1 MNKYYVVSPTKC
13 ECGKD
18 WSVEL
23 LTNISSEIER
33 YESYEG
39 YARPVFCSNC
49 NKKYD
54 ISWTIINGSFYNV
67 ELKSTD
73 DDMVEVD
80 KIFPIVDMCLVL
92 NKRIS
97 FIEKKLKIK

>member
-1 MNKYYVVSPTKC
+1 MNKYYVISPVKC
-13 ECGKD
+13 ECGKS
-18 WSVEL
+18 WSIGF
-23 LTNISSEIER
+23 LTNISTEIER
-33 YESYEG
+33 DESFNYSKP
-39 YARPVFCSNC
+39 AVCLNC
-49 NKKYD
+49 NRKYD
-54 ISWTIINGSFYNV
+54 ITWTSYNGSFYSV
-67 ELKSTD
+67 QLEPID